1 MSRNRK
7 NRMSAIELTAST
19 LSVTTGKPWY
29 IMKKEGAPDKAMTED
44 SLKRFMQLGYKVDC
58 VYYEGERHRNLYM
71 LEGRLQFVM

>member
-1 MSRNRK
+1 MNRNKK

-29 IMKKEGAPDKAMTED
+29 IMKKDGATDKAITED
-44 SLKRFMQLGYKVDC
+44 NMKRFMQLGYKVDC
-58 VYYEGERHRNLYM
+58 VYYNGERHRNLYT